1 MPGQPYMNEIGLA
14 LGCCVLGIVHAM
26 AMSASA

>member
-1 MPGQPYMNEIGLA
+1 MNEIGLA